1 MDRLLECH
9 KKMRQGD
16 EEGEENSAR
25 SYDDTPAPA
34 PLLLP
39 LLLLLLL
46 LLLLHMTDPVCPDHT
61 TLHYTRPAWLPLN
74 LSLI

>member
-16 EEGEENSAR
+16 EEGEEKSAR
-25 SYDDTPAPA
+25 SNDNPPPAPPAPA
-34 PLLLP
+34 P

-46 LLLLHMTDPVCPDHT
+46 LLLDMTDPVCPDHT